1 MFGLNIKFF
10 ILPALLVLA
19 GCSNEVDVYQPVPA
33 PIVENKINVQLV
45 WSRSVG
51 SGVGRY
57 YSQLTPVFDEERIY
71 AASRNGDVRAFN
83 KVTGENIWHLDLDD
97 EEEND
102 DRRSARLSGGVALD
116 DEHLYIASEN
126 GYLYTLNK
134 EDGSLLWKA
143 NVGSEVLAV
152 PTSDNQKVYVLSVN
166 GELFAYDVASGKKVW
181 ATGKD
186 NNILSLRGNSNPVAI
201 SGIVMYGT
209 VDGKIN
215 FISAENGLLVRQ
227 LNVGVAHGKTN
238 LARLND
244 VNSSPLILANE
255 IYTVAFNGDL
265 QGFILP
271 KANTLWARQYA
282 SYQNMAYD
290 LSDIALTDRDSH
302 VYGIIRVDGSQ
313 RWVNTSLTYRNVTA
327 PAYFKDYVLVGDY
340 EGYLYWLDS
349 ATGEF
354 AAMIEVDSDGLNT
367 APLPDEDLVYIQSK
381 GGDLY
386 AYRLVEEE

>member
-19 GCSNEVDVYQPVPA
+19 GCSNQVDVYQPVPA

-71 AASRNGDVRAFN
+71 VASRNGDVRAFN